1 MKDIFLFEVEY
12 DEDGNPDIRVT
23 LSTARIPKMTFS
35 IKDIKEPNFE
45 DLPINMQLEK
55 LYTLGVNGVKHYAA
69 LASEE
74 ITSLKNA
81 QNRRNFP
88 IEVMKSYALI
98 VIENRDVKKLSRF
111 WKISLEECVNYS
123 KKYFSHEI
131 YDAILNTKP
140 DNFRNMMRDYFEKHS
155 V

>member
-1 MKDIFLFEVEY
+1 MKDLFLFEVEY

-45 DLPINMQLEK
+45 DLPINMQIEK

-69 LASEE
+69 LAAEE

-88 IEVMKSYALI
+88 LEVMKSFALI
-98 VIENRDVKKLSRF
+98 VIENRDIKKLSRY
-111 WKISLEECVNYS
+111 WKVSLAECIDYS
-123 KKYFSHEI
+123 KKNFSHKI
-131 YDAILNTKP
+131 YDEILNTKP